1 LLGQNPSSAFQYCI
15 YSCLRSGIKRTSDRL
30 LIGKTPLVLPIFRL
44 LHRFEPQAFRPQIND
59 AYGEAAPEDLIQD
72 YWRLMSDKRTVEH
85 WISDGRIW
93 QPETAPARGVEQSVL
108 IIHGELGT
116 RVPAQVALELTRLTP
131 NPTLKLLPNSWYW
144 PFASHT
150 QIVESEIKKLLQP
163 QLLQAASLA

>member
-1 LLGQNPSSAFQYCI
+1 M
-15 YSCLRSGIKRTSDRL
+15 
-30 LIGKTPLVLPIFRL
+30 
-44 LHRFEPQAFRPQIND
+44 
-59 AYGEAAPEDLIQD
+59 IQD

-93 QPETAPARGVEQSVL
+93 QPETAPAGGVEQSTL

-116 RVPAQVALELTRLTP
+116 RVPAQVALELARLKP
-131 NPTLKLLPNSWYW
+131 NSTLKLLPNSRCW

-163 QLLQAASLA
+163 QLLKAASLA